1 MLFTFYCFL
10 NNIISS
16 FFFLRALVLWG
27 FVMSSVAA
35 LEDDWHA
42 KFYYAE
48 PPRMI
53 LSSTD
58 GDGPIVELPSFLELH
73 SATRHYREMADGI
86 IKQLSMSHEVA
97 LRTEEI
103 FLYHNRSSTQSL
115 SYHLE
120 KKISKTAELLE
131 HNAFVLEEILKPFP
145 VNAIES
151 STSNLVCTL
160 DEESIFGLSP
170 SAAESS
176 TDVQHSL
183 ARFIPSFGSKKA
195 NSDNVNEEQ
204 PYEEA
209 VQIIA
214 HLTRDWSKDG
224 ANLRDEF
231 GWIKEQLWRYHY
243 EMIPN
248 NTESVLSPI
257 LVPGAGI
264 GRLAFDLAFAQ
275 DEECSSD
282 CFVYPF
288 AVEAMDNSIVM
299 AAAAHHLFH
308 IHKSGNVTDDS
319 MANNQGQT
327 KIYPF
332 VSDSLT
338 NEVDTQWRWDSTE
351 IPEQSVLEQLH
362 TMHDQQ
368 PHQRPKLSYTVGD
381 FVTTYSSPSK
391 RGQYGSLVSLFF
403 IDTATNIYEYILTIR
418 HLLRNGGVWINLG
431 PVQWHRNS
439 QLHPTTNELRDMIQA
454 VGFEVKH
461 WEVSEKLV
469 AYRHPDDLDSTY
481 SKVRGSRSTRSEA
494 YRPLKFVAVLKTDE
508 SSSDEQEECLLLSI
522 QKVRLLTGRRS
533 IFNMRLDSDEEPDG

>member
-1 MLFTFYCFL
+1 MLFSFCL
-10 NNIISS
+10 IS
-16 FFFLRALVLWG
+16 A
-27 FVMSSVAA
+27 FVMSSVAES
-35 LEDDWHA
+35 EDDWHV
-42 KFYYAE
+42 KFYHHA
-48 PPRMI
+48 M
-53 LSSTD
+53 LSSTV
-58 GDGPIVELPSFLELH
+58 GDNTILELPSFLELH

-86 IKQLSMSHEVA
+86 TKQLSMSHEVA

-103 FLYHNRSSTQSL
+103 FFPHSHSTQSL
-115 SYHLE
+115 SHQLE
-120 KKISKTAELLE
+120 RKISKTAELLE

-145 VNAIES
+145 VNSIES
-151 STSNLVCTL
+151 STSNLVCQLGIET
-160 DEESIFGLSP
+160 IPGLIP
-170 SAAESS
+170 SADESS
-176 TDVQHSL
+176 SVVQHSL
-183 ARFIPSFGSKKA
+183 ARYIPSFGAKKA

-224 ANLRDEF
+224 AHLRDEF
-231 GWIKEQLWRYHY
+231 GWIKEQLWKYHY
-243 EMIPN
+243 EKIP
-248 NTESVLSPI
+248 NTESILSPI

-275 DEECSSD
+275 DEERAS
-282 CFVYPF
+282 YPF

-308 IHKSGNVTDDS
+308 IHNNGKVTDDNMTS
-319 MANNQGQT
+319 NHEQT

-351 IPEQSVLEQLH
+351 IPEQSVLEQLQ
-362 TMHDQQ
+362 TMYAQQ
-368 PHQRPKLSYTVGD
+368 PHQRPQLSYTIGD

-391 RGQYGSLVSLFF
+391 QGQYGSLVSLFF

-418 HLLRNGGVWINLG
+418 HLLRSGGVWINLG

-454 VGFEVKH
+454 AGFEVRH

-469 AYRHPDDLDSTY
+469 AYRHPDDLDSTH
-481 SKVRGSRSTRSEA
+481 SKERGSRSTRSEA
-494 YRPLKFVAVLKTDE
+494 YRPLKFVAVLNSDE
-508 SSSDEQEECLLLSI
+508 SSADAKEGCLLLSI

-533 IFNMRLDSDEEPDG
+533 IMNMHFDSVDEPNG